1 MTFTAQDVGMYSQ
14 KYLKQFW
21 NRVLFTKQSEKTL
34 QLLGNAI
41 RYEFMSK
48 QSFDFFFQ
56 NNLYKSLRIGL
67 DDYMLNLTPFFRLNG
82 LAKLSLNSL
91 ATHAIFYN
99 SMWN

>member
-48 QSFDFFFQ
+48 QSYDFF
-56 NNLYKSLRIGL
+56 SE
-67 DDYMLNLTPFFRLNG
+67 
-82 LAKLSLNSL
+82 
-91 ATHAIFYN
+91 
-99 SMWN
+99 